1 MRAVGSVQD
10 DRREPESD
18 LTLLCLRLAEG
29 FRLEGYEHPVAAAVA
44 VAARGISGLGQ
55 TEFAERFGRS
65 EVDVEAT
72 ETGAVA
78 FVELPAEVGNIL
90 EASQRFDLLQLA
102 DLDRAFRRTPAGAI
116 PGIEVAWTQG
126 QLSGFAT
133 DDGALSRP

>member
-1 MRAVGSVQD
+1 MRVVGSVED

-29 FRLEGYEHPVAAAVA
+29 FRPEGYQHPVAAAVA
-44 VAARGISGLGQ
+44 VAARGITGLGQ

-65 EVDVEAT
+65 EVDVEAA

-78 FVELPAEVGNIL
+78 FVELPAEVGDIL

-102 DLDRAFRRTPAGAI
+102 DLDRAFRRLPAESDA
-116 PGIEVAWTQG
+116 VVVDWVQG
-126 QLSGFAT
+126 QFAGLAV
-133 DDGALSRP
+133 DARARAIR

>member
-1 MRAVGSVQD
+1 MRAVEPI
-10 DRREPESD
+10 RIEWREPEAD

-44 VAARGISGLGQ
+44 VAARGITGLGQ

-78 FVELPAEVGNIL
+78 FVELPAEVGDIL

-102 DLDRAFRRTPAGAI
+102 DLDRAFRRLPTESDA
-116 PGIEVAWTQG
+116 VVVDWVQG
-126 QLSGFAT
+126 QFAGLAV
-133 DDGALSRP
+133 DACARAIR